1 MNWSGSSLPGQLVSS
16 ADENDR
22 IAARD
27 IPASPLSPDDF
38 RLILE
43 TKSLQSKLRQTE
55 LDNQIIVKPKSKS
68 KSKSKVIIQRFGL
81 R

>member
-1 MNWSGSSLPGQLVSS
+1 MSS

-55 LDNQIIVKPKSKS
+55 LDNQIDFRFTDCCQNCQENLWNNLSTSISIV
-68 KSKSKVIIQRFGL
+68 
-81 R
+81 